1 MRVPDSKF
9 YVGINKTGKGD
20 SWFVNQAMGKNTI
33 GAIVKNMCQEA
44 GIQGRNVNHS
54 ARKTAITTLVHAGID
69 NTLVQQHSGHKSLSS
84 INNYSTASLKQQK
97 KMSSVLSNFSKP
109 TENTVSTLYAI
120 PDDNDD
126 DLLVRSSQQIVVVRS
141 SQEIVEQTLGEIE
154 NYEHNLLD
162 IRNQNMSTSIPKPPC
177 SNIALQDICLNPHS
191 NYIQQILSS
200 AYINGN
206 VIINYGNNNSCQTQE
221 KENLS
226 PKRKRP
232 RVNFD
237 SDSD

>member
-1 MRVPDSKF
+1 MPEK
-9 YVGINKTGKGD
+9 
-20 SWFVNQAMGKNTI
+20 
-33 GAIVKNMCQEA
+33 
-44 GIQGRNVNHS
+44 
-54 ARKTAITTLVHAGID
+54 LLLHAGID
-69 NTLVQQHSGHKSLSS
+69 NTLVQQHYGHKSLSS

-109 TENTVSTLYAI
+109 TENTVSTLYDI

-162 IRNQNMSTSIPKPPC
+162 IRNQNMSTYIPKPPC
-177 SNIALQDICLNPHS
+177 SNIALQDICINPQS
-191 NYIQQILSS
+191 NYIPQMLSS
-200 AYINGN
+200 AYVHGN
-206 VIINYGNNNSCQTQE
+206 VIINYGNNSSCQAQE
-221 KENLS
+221 KESLS
-226 PKRKRP
+226 SKRKRQS
-232 RVNFD
+232 VMFD